1 MGRMESFNYK
11 APAELFAYLHGAKR
25 STALKYR
32 RFDTSAEAIQFA
44 IEQLSPDILRGSVI
58 EVLDVRLEARQIR
71 ELYQSIDFPLQRAP
85 GPLEES
91 LTAELNSGSKQ

>member
-1 MGRMESFNYK
+1 MCVMESFDYK

-58 EVLDVRLEARQIR
+58 EVLDLRLEARQIR
-71 ELYQSIDFPLQRAP
+71 ELYQSIDFPLARAP
-85 GPLEES
+85 ENQ
-91 LTAELNSGSKQ
+91 TAELNSETKRQN